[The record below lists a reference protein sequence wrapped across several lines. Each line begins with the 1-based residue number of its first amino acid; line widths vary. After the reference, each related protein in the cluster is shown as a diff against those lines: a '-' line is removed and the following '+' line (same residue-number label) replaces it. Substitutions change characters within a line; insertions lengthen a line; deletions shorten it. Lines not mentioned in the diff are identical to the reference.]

1 MNIHPPLSPCPIHM
15 TMHLRIAAF
24 VILLLLVGAISTGA
38 QEFELFSY
46 RFESIAASG
55 VKNPQPAALNG
66 EVESTQQD
74 IKLGVPI
81 PLFDGGFVL
90 IPQVF
95 YNKVT
100 LEFQGFDTSANPN
113 IEDGFVRSFY
123 GLKYQLGTLFRLSES
138 TRVSIFGSIGR
149 FSDSSSPAA
158 NGERRQ
164 GGIVVLNKLG
174 PDSVI
179 GYGVVVLNDFGDRQ
193 VFPALRYKSKGN
205 AIKTDVLLPT
215 KADVRYLAGDS
226 LQIGVQV
233 RITGNK
239 YRLNNNTAGGA
250 IDQLSYSVGT
260 AGIVF
265 GIGDDEGLQL
275 EIIGGSTFR
284 RKYEVLLG
292 DTVVR
297 EIELENNSFL
307 RAGLLYKL

>member
-1 MNIHPPLSPCPIHM
+1 MTKHFKLAALIFLS
-15 TMHLRIAAF
+15 
-24 VILLLLVGAISTGA
+24 LLGGAISAGA

-46 RFESIAASG
+46 HVERIATSG

-81 PLFDGGFVL
+81 PFSDGGFVL

-100 LEFQGFDTSANPN
+100 LEFQGFDTTADPSIA
-113 IEDGFVRSFY
+113 DGLVRSFY
-123 GLKYQLGTLFRLSES
+123 GLKYQLGALFRLGES
-138 TRVSIFGSIGR
+138 TRVSIFGSTGR

-164 GGIVVLNKLG
+164 GGIVVLKKLG

-193 VFPALRYKSKGN
+193 VFPALHYKSKGN
-205 AIKTDVLLPT
+205 AIKTDLLLPT
-215 KADVRYLAGDS
+215 KADVRYLVGDS
-226 LQIGVQV
+226 LQIGIQA

-239 YRLNNNTAGGA
+239 YRLNNNTVGGA

-260 AGIVF
+260 VGLVL
-265 GIGDDEGLQL
+265 GIGDDEGFQL
-275 EIIGGSTFR
+275 EFSGGTTFR